1 MEAVTQVMRSDLM
14 MQNLLLT
21 DFTSHILEKV
31 HTLLKSHLF
40 LEYFESILPFSQWN
54 DTYLRIWVHQGQ
66 EIYLLCFLAIASSIV
81 NEVVT
86 FMLLEE
92 KEMKGG
98 QWGLVNFT
106 FWPILYCGKRL
117 FFIYYFFFLWAWVQ
131 ACLFGSSINPWNEFN
146 MHKNILRYFFLDAYC
161 MFIMKDWYL
170 KWTPHLVEN

>member
-1 MEAVTQVMRSDLM
+1 M

-117 FFIYYFFFLWAWVQ
+117 FFIYLFFFMSLGASMLVWVFYKSLKWVQ
-131 ACLFGSSINPWNEFN
+131 YAQKYSEVFFPRCILHVYNEG
-146 MHKNILRYFFLDAYC
+146 
-161 MFIMKDWYL
+161 
-170 KWTPHLVEN
+170 LVS